1 MIIKA
6 IFSLIRDSVSYSAS
20 NKYRVVGFK
29 TEDNG
34 NVAVECEVI
43 DQGTIITLQVNKI
56 ISENKLKYFSSEDII
71 KISGKVSNKEASFNK
86 SDIGN
91 YYYSILST
99 IFIVC
104 LITANLAA
112 TKICNFMGYD
122 LPGGII
128 IFPLLYIIN
137 DVLTE
142 VYGFSASRKVIFHAL
157 IYNIILNVILYIVT
171 LLPPSNHWNGQ
182 QCFEQIFS
190 LTPKILIA
198 SIVSYI
204 IGEALN
210 AVIISNLKII
220 FKGKY
225 FALRAILSTTSGAFV
240 ESIIFCFI
248 VFTGILEVQYILNMI
263 VVLSLIKV
271 IYEIMVLS
279 ITIRIVE
286 FLKRKICRDV
296 FEKPSLAGIFG
307 LKKL

>member
-1 MIIKA
+1 MIIKSV
-6 IFSLIRDSVSYSAS
+6 FSLIRDSVSYSAN
-20 NKYRVVGFK
+20 NKYRVIGFK
-29 TEDNG
+29 VDN
-34 NVAVECEVI
+34 NKNIVVECEVI
-43 DQGTIITLQVNKI
+43 DKDKVILLQVEQI

-71 KISGKVSNKEASFNK
+71 KISNKISNKEISFNK

-99 IFIVC
+99 AFIVC

-142 VYGFSASRKVIFHAL
+142 VYGFSASRKVIFRAL
-157 IYNIILNVILYIVT
+157 IYNVILSAILYIVT
-171 LLPPSNHWNGQ
+171 LLPPSNNWSGQ

-190 LTPKILIA
+190 LTPRILFA

-220 FKGKY
+220 FKGKF
-225 FALRAILSTTSGAFV
+225 FAIRAILSTTSGSFV

-248 VFTGILEVQYILNMI
+248 VFTGILAMEHILNMI

-271 IYEIMVLS
+271 IYEIIGLP
-279 ITIRIVE
+279 ITIRVVE
-286 FLKRKICRDV
+286 FLKRKICCDV

-307 LKKL
+307 LTK